1 MAKSMSKNAIFK
13 AILNLFNI
21 ILPILVGPIL
31 TRALGPNLY
40 GYMGYGESL
49 TAYFLIFASFGIYQY
64 GLREI
69 SRVRDDKKKLKQ
81 TFTSLFLFTVATNII
96 VSTVYMI
103 FVATVYKNEPYYFYT
118 CMILGFNLVSNLF
131 YVEWVNEALENY
143 DFIAIKTMIVRIIYS
158 VLIVLFV
165 RNEQNFW
172 FYLYIV
178 VFFNFLNNILS
189 FIYIKRRIK
198 FDFKNLH
205 FRRHIK
211 PMFFVVILSNTNV
224 LYTQLDKIMIGN
236 YIGAIDV
243 GYYYTAQKIMTIIN
257 TLMLTVIQVTM
268 PRLSNYLG
276 NDSKEEYMVLL
287 KRIIKIYF
295 MFLFPA
301 SLGLLCL
308 SKEIILIYGG
318 AKFIEA
324 VPVMIVFS
332 IYMLT
337 IGVEGIIANQMIYL
351 HGKEKDDVILILI
364 GGILNLIFNIALL
377 LTGKFNA
384 TTAMETTLIANL
396 IVIVLEYRLVKKVL
410 KLDINLFSF
419 QNIKY
424 FYYSLLFIPITFLV
438 KYFVNSTLLVTLSV
452 VFLCGIAYVGILAIT
467 KDKVFFELFN
477 TFLVKLKLKR

>member
-1 MAKSMSKNAIFK
+1 MAKSMSKNAVFK

-31 TRALGPNLY
+31 TRALGPDLY

-69 SRVRDDKKKLKQ
+69 SRVRDDKVKLRQ
-81 TFTSLFLFTVATNII
+81 TFTSLFLFTVITNI
-96 VSTVYMI
+96 VASAVYMI
-103 FVATVYKNEPYYFYT
+103 FVATVYKDKPYFYT

-143 DFIAIKTMIVRIIYS
+143 DFIAIKTMVVRIVYS
-158 VLIVLFV
+158 GLIVFFV
-165 RNEQNFW
+165 RNEQNFL

-178 VFFNFLNNILS
+178 IFFNFLNNILS
-189 FIYIKRRIK
+189 FIYIKKRVS

-236 YIGAIDV
+236 YIGTVDV

-276 NDSKEEYMVLL
+276 NDSKDEYMVLL

-332 IYMLT
+332 LYMLT

-351 HGKEKDDVILILI
+351 HGKERDDVILILI
-364 GGILNLIFNIALL
+364 GGILNLIFNTTLL
-377 LTGKFNA
+377 LTGRFTA
-384 TTAMETTLIANL
+384 TTAMATTLIANS

-410 KLDINLFSF
+410 KLNINLFSF
-419 QNIKY
+419 ENTKY

-438 KYFVNSTLLVTLSV
+438 KHFVSGTLLVSGLV
-452 VFLCGIAYVGILAIT
+452 VCLCGIVYIGILTFT

-477 TFLVKLKLKR
+477 TFLLKLKIRK

>member
-1 MAKSMSKNAIFK
+1 MAKSISKNAIFK

-31 TRALGPNLY
+31 TRALGPDLY
-40 GYMGYGESL
+40 GYIGYGESL

-69 SRVRDDKKKLKQ
+69 SRVRDDKKKLRQ
-81 TFTSLFLFTVATNII
+81 TFTSLFLFTVITNILA
-96 VSTVYMI
+96 SAVYMI
-103 FVATVYKNEPYYFYT
+103 FVATVYKNQPYFYT

-131 YVEWVNEALENY
+131 YVEWINEALENY
-143 DFIAIKTMIVRIIYS
+143 DFIAIKTMVVRIVYS
-158 VLIVLFV
+158 VLIVFFV
-165 RNEQNFW
+165 RNEQNFL

-189 FIYIKRRIK
+189 FIYIKK
-198 FDFKNLH
+198 KVSFDFKNLH

-236 YIGAIDV
+236 YIGTVDV

-276 NDSKEEYMVLL
+276 NDSKDEYMVLL

-332 IYMLT
+332 LYMLT

-364 GGILNLIFNIALL
+364 GGVLNLIFNTALL
-377 LTGKFNA
+377 LTGKFTA
-384 TTAMETTLIANL
+384 TTAMATTLIANL

-419 QNIKY
+419 ENTKY
-424 FYYSLLFIPITFLV
+424 FYYSLLFIPLTFLV
-438 KYFVNSTLLVTLSV
+438 KHFVSGTLLVTGLV
-452 VFLCGIAYVGILAIT
+452 VCLCGIVYIGILTFT